1 MRHFEMVLAG
11 GMAVTSFSTFLNN
24 LDVYSLISFLI
35 NGVAILV
42 CLTIHELSHGA
53 TAYYLGDP
61 TAKEAG
67 RLTLN
72 PIKHID
78 VFGLLMMVVARVGW
92 AKAVPVDMRNFK
104 RPKRDMAITA
114 LAGPGSNFLVALAAL
129 KLLSLTYHGFLL
141 LGAVTER
148 PAVFYIMLYVM
159 QFLAYLAILSVG
171 LGIFNLIPIPPLDGS
186 KVLFSVLP
194 QNIYYIIL
202 RYERYIMG
210 AVLLLAFS
218 GVLSSPLSQVIGKI
232 IQGMCVLTGC
242 PAWLVLG

>member
-1 MRHFEMVLAG
+1 M
-11 GMAVTSFSTFLNN
+11 TSFSTFLNN
-24 LDVYSLISFLI
+24 LDVYSLLSFLI
-35 NGVAILV
+35 NGVAILF
-42 CLTIHELSHGA
+42 CLTLHELSHGL

-61 TAKEAG
+61 TAKDRG

-78 VFGLLMMVVARVGW
+78 VFGLVMMVVARVGW

-114 LAGPGSNFLVALAAL
+114 LAGPAANFLLALAAL
-129 KLLSLTYHGFLL
+129 KLLSLAYQGILL
-141 LGAVTER
+141 FGLGAVTT
-148 PAVFYIMLYVM
+148 VVLYVM
-159 QFLAYLAILSVG
+159 EFLAYLAILSVG

-194 QNIYYIIL
+194 EKAYYTIL
-202 RYERYIMG
+202 RYEQYIMG

-218 GVLSSPLSQVIGKI
+218 GVLSNPLSRVIGWVLR
-232 IQGMCVLTGC
+232 GMCTVTGC
-242 PAWLVLG
+242 PAWLLLG